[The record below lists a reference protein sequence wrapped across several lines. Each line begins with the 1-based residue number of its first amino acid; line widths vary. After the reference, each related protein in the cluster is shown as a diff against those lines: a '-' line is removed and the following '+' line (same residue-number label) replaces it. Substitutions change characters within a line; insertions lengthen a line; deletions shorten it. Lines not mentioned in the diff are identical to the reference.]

1 MHNINIS
8 IDDVSP
14 HPLSSTKVIKQCNKI
29 IEKYPEVKFTLFVP
43 VAYWRTM
50 RANVATPQPLELS
63 KFPSF
68 CEELRNLPENNF
80 EVGYHGYHHGIPWRS
95 DNDELKDKNYKDSL
109 SLYKKMYYEV
119 EKAGLSKVF
128 KKILRPPAW
137 RMSPDA
143 IRAAKDF
150 GFEILALSPD
160 KYPDGSLDYKG
171 EDHNFKNVVYYNVS
185 PPNKKLSLF
194 DKTEI
199 VYHACEWDSNYLCK
213 DKTDELIKFIGDNN
227 FKFCFMEDML

>member
-80 EVGYHGYHHGIPWRS
+80 EVGYHGYHHGIPNVTN
-95 DNDELKDKNYKDSL
+95 NDEFHYIDYNNADYLFKL
-109 SLYKKMYYEV
+109 MRRIARE
-119 EKAGLSKVF
+119 AGLQDKF
-128 KKILRPPAW
+128 KPIFRPPAW
-137 RMSPDA
+137 KMSKDA
-143 IRAAKDF
+143 IKASKANNIKL
-150 GFEILALSPD
+150 LALSPN
-160 KYPDGSLDYKG
+160 YEY
-171 EDHNFKNVVYYNVS
+171 EEEFEHIVYATCG
-185 PPNKKLSLF
+185 PPLF
-194 DKTEI
+194 PLELTEKTEI
-199 VYHACEWDSNYLCK
+199 VYHACEWDRNYLDKNKAENLK
-213 DKTDELIKFIGDNN
+213 DFLLGEKDNID
-227 FKFCFMEDML
+227 FCFMEDM